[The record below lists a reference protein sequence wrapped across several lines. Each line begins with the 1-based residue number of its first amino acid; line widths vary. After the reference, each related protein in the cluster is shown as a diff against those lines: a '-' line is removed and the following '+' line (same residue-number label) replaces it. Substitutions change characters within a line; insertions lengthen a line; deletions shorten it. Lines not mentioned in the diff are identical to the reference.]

1 MNLTYLWV
9 VIGVLVPAFILCGR
23 ASRKL
28 SKTTIVWLTLAIFT
42 LSLVFDN
49 IIVGL
54 KIVAYDSHKILGLF
68 VPFAPIEDFGY
79 TIVGL
84 ILVPVLWNLFGKN
97 GGTDD

>member
-23 ASRKL
+23 ASRRL

-49 IIVGL
+49 IIVAL
-54 KIVAYDSHKILGLF
+54 KIVAYDPKKILRLF
-68 VPFAPIEDFGY
+68 APVAPIEDFGY
-79 TIVGL
+79 TAVGVIL
-84 ILVPVLWNLFGKN
+84 IPVLWKFFGKN